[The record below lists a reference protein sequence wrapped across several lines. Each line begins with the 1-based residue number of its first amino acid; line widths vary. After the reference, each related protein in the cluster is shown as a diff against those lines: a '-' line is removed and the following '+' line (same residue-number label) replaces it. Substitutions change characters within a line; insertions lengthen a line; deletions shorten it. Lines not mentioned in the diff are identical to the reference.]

1 MLSLGQVNEII
12 ARVGVGMLWMLNRS
26 NGPLNL
32 IPMIHLDSVPLVE
45 NDKVVKI
52 VASFLSSYDRISG
65 NELNPRWTTE

>member
-52 VASFLSSYDRISG
+52 VASLLSSYDRISG
-65 NELNPRWTTE
+65 NEFNPRWTTE